1 MAVVHGPGLHIYIDN
16 GSWYACVSSDF
27 DTYKF
32 HSFQSVR
39 ALSQAMLVGQDA
51 VVRAIDGDRIFST
64 RAGETGALL
73 YDALFAST
81 VTEFYRGAL
90 VMAAAVGSTL
100 HAELLTAAEAL
111 AAFLFVSAADM
122 ALTPAL
128 HIQDSMRAPARHLLR
143 KLVAAGDSPDFGMTF
158 TNNLSDFAA
167 TFSSTHVSI
176 PKDWPERIIS
186 QPKDTLGAKGHEV
199 LSIECGLKDIAM
211 GPFDATWGWQS
222 GEVWFAVMIHVPL
235 QEDRVGDARNYLP
248 I

>member
-1 MAVVHGPGLHIYIDN
+1 
-16 GSWYACVSSDF
+16 
-27 DTYKF
+27 
-32 HSFQSVR
+32 
-39 ALSQAMLVGQDA
+39 
-51 VVRAIDGDRIFST
+51 
-64 RAGETGALL
+64 
-73 YDALFAST
+73 
-81 VTEFYRGAL
+81 
-90 VMAAAVGSTL
+90 
-100 HAELLTAAEAL
+100 
-111 AAFLFVSAADM
+111 
-122 ALTPAL
+122 
-128 HIQDSMRAPARHLLR
+128 
-143 KLVAAGDSPDFGMTF
+143 MTF